1 MRGRVKPQNSLNDK
15 TASDLRI
22 TELRARI
29 RVASELE
36 DEKCASSVN
45 AEFSLSS
52 FQRRCFA
59 SNTVTEIP
67 YKLQWMR

>member
-29 RVASELE
+29 WVASELE
-36 DEKCASSVN
+36 EEKCASSVH
-45 AEFSLSS
+45 AEFSLLS
-52 FQRRCFA
+52 FLRRCFA
-59 SNTVTEIP
+59 SNTVSEIP
-67 YKLQWMR
+67 YKLQRMR